1 MVAPWPG
8 QRPAGAQA
16 GPGYHDQAAEAEIES
31 LMRLVTQVRRFR
43 SDQGLR
49 PAQPVPAIL
58 AGLGATP
65 LAGHEAAIRALL
77 RLAVPGDGFAPTAS
91 VEAEGVTVRLDTAA
105 AIDVGAE
112 RRRLEKDLAAARV
125 DVAQAERK
133 LSNQSFVER
142 APAAV
147 VEKNRDRLRAAQE
160 EIARLEDR
168 LAALPR

>member
-1 MVAPWPG
+1 
-8 QRPAGAQA
+8 
-16 GPGYHDQAAEAEIES
+16 
-31 LMRLVTQVRRFR
+31 
-43 SDQGLR
+43 
-49 PAQPVPAIL
+49 
-58 AGLGATP
+58 
-65 LAGHEAAIRALL
+65 
-77 RLAVPGDGFAPTAS
+77 

-112 RRRLEKDLAAARV
+112 RRRLEKDLAAAQA